1 MVLNT
6 PHYGGRQKRSCL
18 ISYNILIIL
27 KYGLRAQGGR
37 LKGNTADII
46 TDHRDKIMNDHHPFF
61 EEKRPHI
68 YTVGALTEEIRALL
82 EEHFES
88 IWVEAEISNFRSPV
102 SGHYY
107 MALKDEA
114 AQIRAVMFRPQ
125 ARYLMFTPEDG
136 MKVIARGRIGV
147 YQPRGEYQIILDYM
161 EPLGVGAMA
170 LAFEQLKKKLAGQGV
185 FDQRIKKPMP
195 SFPQRIAV
203 ITSPTGAA
211 IRDFL
216 KIIHRRFANIA
227 VTVVPVRVQGE
238 GAASEMIE
246 AIEVANREL
255 DPDVIVLTRGGGS
268 MEDLWA
274 FNQEELALAI
284 RASGVPVVSAVGHEV
299 DISISDLAADFSA
312 PTPSAAA
319 ELLVAEKGS
328 IVKNLDDIRERL
340 LSSLNVY
347 LYKLKQSLTLL
358 KKRLR
363 DPRKEMAN
371 SWIHVGDLGNRLIR
385 VIKLRLSEHRAA
397 LCGEARSLINN
408 SPGKSIPSF
417 TQSLTFKRHMLK
429 HMIHKW
435 IKEKY
440 MRLDVVEGKIKDL
453 GPYSVLKRGYS
464 ITRKLP
470 DRNAVRSISQVAA
483 GDRVNVLLAE
493 GELDCLVENTLGS

>member
-1 MVLNT
+1 
-6 PHYGGRQKRSCL
+6 
-18 ISYNILIIL
+18 
-27 KYGLRAQGGR
+27 
-37 LKGNTADII
+37 
-46 TDHRDKIMNDHHPFF
+46 MNDHDPFF

-68 YTVGALTEEIRALL
+68 YTVSALTDKIRALL

-107 MALKDEA
+107 MALKDEI
-114 AQIRAVMFRPQ
+114 AQIRAIMFRPQ

-136 MKVIARGRIGV
+136 MKIIVRGRIGV

-170 LAFEQLKKKLAGQGV
+170 LAFEQLKKKLSDQGV
-185 FDQRIKKPMP
+185 FDQQIKKPMP
-195 SFPQRIAV
+195 FLPQRIAV

-216 KIIHRRFANIA
+216 KIIQRRFANID
-227 VTVVPVRVQGE
+227 VTIIPVRVQGE
-238 GAASEMIE
+238 GAASEMVE
-246 AIEVANREL
+246 AIQVANRKL

-268 MEDLWA
+268 MEDLWP

-284 RASGVPVVSAVGHEV
+284 RASRVPVVSAVGHEV
-299 DISISDLAADFSA
+299 DISISDLAADLSA

-319 ELLVAEKGS
+319 ELLVAEKRF
-328 IVKNLDDIRERL
+328 IVKKLDAVREGL

-347 LYKLKQSLTLL
+347 LYKVKQFLAAL

-363 DPRKEMAN
+363 DPRKDIAD
-371 SWIHVGDLGNRLIR
+371 SWMRVDDLYNRLIR
-385 VIKLRLSEHRAA
+385 TMKVGLSGHKTALR
-397 LCGEARSLINN
+397 GEGRSLLSN
-408 SPGKSIPSF
+408 SPWKKIPLLNQ
-417 TQSLTFKRHMLK
+417 TLTFKLYMLN
-429 HMIHKW
+429 HMIHKR

-440 MRLDVVEGKIKDL
+440 MRLDLVKGKIEDL

-464 ITRKLP
+464 ITRKPQDKRAL
-470 DRNAVRSISQVAA
+470 RSVSQVDA

-493 GELDCLVENTLGS
+493 GEMDCIVKDILGGPLD